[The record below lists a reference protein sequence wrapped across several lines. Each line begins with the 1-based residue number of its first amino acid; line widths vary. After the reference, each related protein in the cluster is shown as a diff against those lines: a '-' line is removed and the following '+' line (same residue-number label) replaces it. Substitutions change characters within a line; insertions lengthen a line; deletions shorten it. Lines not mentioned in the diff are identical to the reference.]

1 MSWLLY
7 TLLHNHTQNDAVQV
21 KEDLKVND
29 CIIHIEYTLGP
40 PPGPPSCQ
48 SSLCTVEVINCSA
61 QSWTQVPEKQANRRK
76 HEAFTHTHTHTQGTV
91 VVCGGQSINT
101 GSSWHWL
108 NLSCNSSIATFLS
121 TAMLIQLRINILS
134 SVSTMN
140 KSNLLPAIWTKL
152 LSHLYKDQ
160 KVRYSI
166 LVPWEV
172 KCLLHVCKP
181 DADCLW
187 I

>member
-29 CIIHIEYTLGP
+29 YNSHCWVYFGTTSRAAFMSELLVYSRADKLFCSKLD
-40 PPGPPSCQ
+40 PG
-48 SSLCTVEVINCSA
+48 
-61 QSWTQVPEKQANRRK
+61 SWKTSQQEKAWSI
-76 HEAFTHTHTHTQGTV
+76 HTHTQGTV
-91 VVCGGQSINT
+91 VVCGGQSIIT

-108 NLSCNSSIATFLS
+108 NVSCNSSIATFLS

-166 LVPWEV
+166 LVLWEV
-172 KCLLHVCKP
+172 KCLVHVCKT
-181 DADCLW
+181 DADWLW